1 MKKILFF
8 LIAVSVGMS
17 CSTGGNR
24 KCLEI
29 NKQLTSENR
38 LLRNKISLL
47 RRENSVFKYENIQYK
62 KDLENRTAEVE
73 KLASE
78 IESIKKKFEGD
89 VSLWKQK
96 YKNLAEKN
104 RILEKESSEK
114 IRELTELNHQ
124 LEQGFSEDIKKLTE
138 SLRKKDEDFGV
149 EREQLKKISAENEF
163 KRLKEIEDVKN
174 EISVL
179 EKEKAEVKIKIHE
192 LSLKLENALREVEEK
207 NVIIR
212 ELKKEIPPPAGIK
225 DVEDIDGDIKDRNGK
240 SNKRD

>member
-8 LIAVSVGMS
+8 LIAVSIGIS

-47 RRENSVFKYENIQYK
+47 QRENGVFKYENIQYK

-78 IESIKKKFEGD
+78 VESIKEKFEGD

-96 YKNLAEKN
+96 YNNLAEKN
-104 RILEKESSEK
+104 KILERESSEK
-114 IRELTELNHQ
+114 IRELTELNRQ
-124 LEQGFSEDIKKLTE
+124 LEQGFSEDIKKL
-138 SLRKKDEDFGV
+138 SANLRKKDEDFGV

-163 KRLKEIEDVKN
+163 KRSREIEDVKN

-179 EKEKAEVKIKIHE
+179 EKERSEMTIKIHE
-192 LSLKLENALREVEEK
+192 LSLKLESAIREVEEK
-207 NVIIR
+207 NMLIR

-225 DVEDIDGDIKDRNGK
+225 GKEDIDKEIKNPAKEIKDNQ
-240 SNKRD
+240 